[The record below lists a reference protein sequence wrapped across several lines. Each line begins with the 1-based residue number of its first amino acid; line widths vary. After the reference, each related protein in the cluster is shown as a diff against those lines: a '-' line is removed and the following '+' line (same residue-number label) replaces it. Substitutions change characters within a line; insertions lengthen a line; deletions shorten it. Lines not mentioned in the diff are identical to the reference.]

1 MSETVGGLVV
11 GWLVVGGLV
20 LIFLYVGWL
29 FFFLDWW
36 WFGGGGGVGF
46 LKGVVFGLESKR
58 RSKQ

>member
-36 WFGGGGGVGF
+36 
-46 LKGVVFGLESKR
+46 
-58 RSKQ
+58 